1 MHHPTD
7 EEYDVLPHVVLTSN
21 MDWDTAVV
29 DNELDLDEW
38 LDARMEGGDLP
49 GPNSYSDYQF
59 DQQGYYMH
67 QVYRAHFFAAYQ
79 DLPMESYDD
88 IVDATD
94 MKYIIKPHEVT
105 SQDPHFE
112 SLRPNFA
119 WAPIK
124 VIKRTFDATTRWA
137 RCIERYP
144 FRKHFK
150 SRFPEH

>member
-1 MHHPTD
+1 M
-7 EEYDVLPHVVLTSN
+7 
-21 MDWDTAVV
+21 
-29 DNELDLDEW
+29 
-38 LDARMEGGDLP
+38 
-49 GPNSYSDYQF
+49 YQF
-59 DQQGYYMH
+59 DQKGNNRH

-112 SLRPNFA
+112 SLHCNFA

-124 VIKRTFDATTRWA
+124 VIKCTFNVTTSLV
-137 RCIERYP
+137 RCIEHYP

-150 SRFPEH
+150 SHFPALN